1 MISDKSSVLEL
12 TDVLYKSINKAH
24 DQVKN
29 LGTKSFYTFK
39 DAVLIFNAKR
49 VLFGEVEESNTI
61 QECNTK
67 EKCLN
72 ILEQSLNIAHVRGSF
87 SLEDCVI
94 LNSVVALLKTKLNE
108 AQESSL
114 EQQQEVST
122 QTEKAVPNPE
132 EDSGCEEVSKV
143 EVVEESDDDDDY
155 TITLNKK

>member
-24 DQVKN
+24 DQVKT

-49 VLFGEVEESNTI
+49 VLSGEVEESNTI

-108 AQESSL
+108 
-114 EQQQEVST
+114 EQVSRPEQQEVST
-122 QTEKAVPNPE
+122 QTEEVVNVLE
-132 EDSGCEEVSKV
+132 EESSKV
-143 EVVEESDDDDDY
+143 EVVEESDDDDY